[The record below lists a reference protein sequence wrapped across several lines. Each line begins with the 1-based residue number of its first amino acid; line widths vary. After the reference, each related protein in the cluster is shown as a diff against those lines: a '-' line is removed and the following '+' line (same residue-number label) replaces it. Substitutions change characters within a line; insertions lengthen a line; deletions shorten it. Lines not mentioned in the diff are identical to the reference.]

1 MAGMKLQ
8 RAGALSASLAAA
20 VISAAQA
27 APSGQDILTRAAA
40 AAGLS
45 SYSVPAHFD
54 VKMHRPIS
62 MRSGVDGTAY
72 FKAPAKAA
80 IAITHV
86 PGPLGSFFKGS
97 YTLDMLPQTWPSK
110 YVVTSVEQGQS
121 GGTPAYLL
129 RAVPKNDPT
138 VDHVT
143 FGVAIANN
151 QAISAQWS
159 YKDGSSV
166 ALTIRNAEI
175 QGYALPQSETISVAM
190 PKYNLDATATYGQY
204 SINAPV
210 SDSVFSH

>member
-1 MAGMKLQ
+1 MKLQ
-8 RAGALSASLAAA
+8 AAGAFGVFLATA
-20 VISAAQA
+20 ISGAQA

-45 SYSVPAHFD
+45 SYSAPVHFD

-62 MRSGVDGTAY
+62 VRSGVDGTAY

-80 IAITHV
+80 VAITHI
-86 PGPLGSFFKGS
+86 PGPLGGFFKGS
-97 YTLDMLPQTWPSK
+97 YTLDMVPQTWPSK
-110 YVVTSVEQGQS
+110 YVVTSVDQGQS

-129 RAVPKNDPT
+129 RAVPKDGGS
-138 VDHVT
+138 VDHAI
-143 FGVAIANN
+143 FGVSIANGE
-151 QAISAQWS
+151 AISAQWS

-166 ALTIRNAEI
+166 AITIRNAQI

-190 PKYNLDATATYGQY
+190 PKYNLDATATFGQY

-210 SDSVFSH
+210 SDSIFSH

>member
-1 MAGMKLQ
+1 MKLQ
-8 RAGALSASLAAA
+8 RAGALGATLAAA
-20 VISAAQA
+20 AISAAQA
-27 APSGQDILTRAAA
+27 APAGQDILARSAA

-62 MRSGVDGTAY
+62 LRSGVDGMAY

-86 PGPLGSFFKGS
+86 PGPLGGFFKGS
-97 YTLDMLPQTWPSK
+97 YTLDMLPQTWPSN
-110 YVVTSVEQGQS
+110 YVVTSVDQGQS

-129 RAVPKNDPT
+129 RAVPKADPA
-138 VDHVT
+138 VDHVI
-143 FGVAIANN
+143 FGIAIANG
-151 QAISAQWS
+151 QAISAQWF

-166 ALTIRNAEI
+166 AITIRNAQV

-190 PKYNLDATATYGQY
+190 PKYSLDATATYGQY
-204 SINAPV
+204 SINASV

>member
-110 YVVTSVEQGQS
+110 YVVTSQRS
-121 GGTPAYLL
+121 ITSP
-129 RAVPKNDPT
+129 
-138 VDHVT
+138 
-143 FGVAIANN
+143 
-151 QAISAQWS
+151 S
-159 YKDGSSV
+159 
-166 ALTIRNAEI
+166 
-175 QGYALPQSETISVAM
+175 ALPSRTIK
-190 PKYNLDATATYGQY
+190 PFRHNGLIKTDRRWR
-204 SINAPV
+204 
-210 SDSVFSH
+210 